1 MVGHGRLIYFS
12 GVIPLNK
19 EGTAV
24 KGTTIEELDPGR
36 TSCPH
41 KCRIKT
47 MKSTI
52 RIRHTA
58 TLLRITNKTLQR
70 WEREGADPAGAH
82 HSRGVNTAVNF
93 ERLAT
98 AALGAEQALPVASPA
113 ATLGTAAGQLPAG
126 GGKVTPVRYEHGR

>member
-1 MVGHGRLIYFS
+1 
-12 GVIPLNK
+12 
-19 EGTAV
+19 
-24 KGTTIEELDPGR
+24 
-36 TSCPH
+36 
-41 KCRIKT
+41 

-52 RIRHTA
+52 RIGHTA
-58 TLLRITNKTLQR
+58 TLLGITNKTLQR